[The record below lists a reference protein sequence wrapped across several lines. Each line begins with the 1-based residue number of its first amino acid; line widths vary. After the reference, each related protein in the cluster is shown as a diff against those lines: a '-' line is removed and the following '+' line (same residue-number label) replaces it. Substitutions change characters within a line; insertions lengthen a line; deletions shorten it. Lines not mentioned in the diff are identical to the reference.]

1 MTASNVDPAE
11 IEHFSTLA
19 EHWWDPQG
27 AMATLH
33 HINPL
38 RVDYIETSC
47 GGLRGRSALDV
58 GCGGGLLAEALARRG
73 ARATGIDLAE
83 AAIGAAQAH
92 AHASAVEVDYHCIAT
107 ETFAAQHPAAFD
119 LVCCLEMLEHV
130 PDPGAV
136 IQACAD
142 LARPGATLVFSTL
155 NRTPKAFALAV
166 VGAEYLLGLIPRGTH
181 DFAQFIRPSE
191 LAEWVR
197 SAGLEIEDLKGMH
210 YNPVLKSARLSDD
223 VSVNYFLRARKPS

>member
-1 MTASNVDPAE
+1 
-11 IEHFSTLA
+11 
-19 EHWWDPQG
+19 
-27 AMATLH
+27 
-33 HINPL
+33 
-38 RVDYIETSC
+38 
-47 GGLRGRSALDV
+47 
-58 GCGGGLLAEALARRG
+58 
-73 ARATGIDLAE
+73 
-83 AAIGAAQAH
+83 
-92 AHASAVEVDYHCIAT
+92 
-107 ETFAAQHPAAFD
+107 
-119 LVCCLEMLEHV
+119 MLEHV